1 MPPRL
6 FHRLFRWF
14 CRPKLR
20 DHIEGDLLEL
30 YQERVKASGKRKA
43 DRQFIMDVLML
54 LRPGIIGS
62 AKRQKHYNQY
72 GMFKSYFPTGHFVKT
87 AFRNLWKHKAFSLIN
102 ILGLGLGLAC
112 SLLIILWVYDEY
124 SEDSF
129 HKNGAQLYGVF
140 ERRYND
146 GVIGG
151 GFATQGL
158 MPDEMKRVLPEVQ
171 YATGYAW
178 NQLSTFEANN
188 KILKESGNYGNA
200 DFFKMF
206 TYPLLEGNPAT
217 ALQSPVDI
225 SISKKM
231 AEDFFGSPGEAM
243 GKTIRY
249 ENKKDLKITAVFDK
263 VPENSSAQF
272 DYVINWQTFLEYNEW
287 AKNWTNNGPLT
298 YIMLRQGTD
307 TKAFKTKIERFLDNY
322 NKEQTAN
329 NYIRLGIQRYGDIYL
344 HSDLKNGEISGGRIQ
359 YVQIFSIV
367 AIFILLIACINFM
380 NLTTARSLNRAKE
393 VGVRKV
399 IGALRSSLIKQF
411 IGEALL
417 VVTLAV
423 LFALLIVIL
432 VLPQFN
438 QLTQKQIVLPF
449 AMPYFWLSIG
459 VLILVTGLISGSYPA
474 LYLSRFNPVCVLKGS
489 LKFTSGAL
497 WFRKGLVVFQ
507 FVLSIFLIIGTI
519 VISKQSDYIQTINL
533 GYDRENLIYISME
546 GDLAAKYTLFKNQA
560 LRMPGIKEITRM
572 SQDPTRLINGT
583 TGVDWIGKNPESNI
597 DFAHAATGY
606 DFLKT
611 MHAQMAAGR
620 DFSKD
625 FATDSVG
632 YIVNETA
639 VKIIGYKD
647 PVGKPFTLWGN
658 KGTIIGVVKDFHFN
672 SLHTAINPLIL
683 RLGEND
689 DYGTALIRTE
699 PGKTKEAL
707 ASLEKI
713 YKDLNPK
720 FPFTYKFSDEEYQ
733 KLYNSEQVVGQLS
746 NYFAFLAIFI
756 SCLGLLGL
764 VIFTAQQRTKEFGI
778 RKVLGASAGSLFNLL
793 SKEFLLLVFVA
804 MIIASP
810 IAWFVMTKW
819 LQDYEYRINISWWI
833 FVIAGVLAI
842 LIALITVSFQA
853 IKAAITNPVKSLRTE

>member
-1 MPPRL
+1 MKKAPMPPRL
-6 FHRLFRWF
+6 FHRFFRWF

-30 YQERVKASGKRKA
+30 YQERVKARGKQRA
-43 DRQFIMDVLML
+43 NLLFIADVLL
-54 LRPGIIGS
+54 LFRPGIIGS
-62 AKRQKHYNQY
+62 AKKQKQYNQY
-72 GMFKSYFPTGHFVKT
+72 GMFKNYFKT

-124 SEDSF
+124 NEDSF
-129 HKNGAQLYGVF
+129 HKNGAQLYSVF

-146 GVIGG
+146 GVINA

-158 MPDEMKRVLPEVQ
+158 MADEMKRVLPDVQ
-171 YATGYAW
+171 YATNFAW
-178 NQLSTFEANN
+178 NTLSTFEANN
-188 KILKESGNYGNA
+188 KILKENGNCGGA

-206 TYPLLEGNPAT
+206 TYPLLEGNATT

-231 AEDFFGSPGEAM
+231 AEDFFGSAEEAI

-249 ENKKDLKITAVFDK
+249 ENKKDLKITAVFDNIPK
-263 VPENSSAQF
+263 KSSAQF
-272 DYVINWQTFLEYNEW
+272 DYIINWQTFLEINNW

-298 YIMLRQGTD
+298 YIMLRKGTD
-307 TKAFKTKIERFLDNY
+307 TKAFETRIAGFLDNY
-322 NKEQTAN
+322 NKEQTAT
-329 NYIRLGIQRYGDIYL
+329 NYIRLGIQRYGDTYL
-344 HSDLKNGEISGGRIQ
+344 HSGFKDGELSGGRVQ
-359 YVQIFSIV
+359 YSQIFSVV
-367 AIFILLIACINFM
+367 AIFILLIACVNFM
-380 NLTTARSLNRAKE
+380 NLTTARSLHRAKE
-393 VGVRKV
+393 IGVRKV

-423 LFALLIVIL
+423 FFALLIVIL
-432 VLPQFN
+432 ILPPFN

-449 AMPYFWLSIG
+449 NQSYFWLCIG
-459 VLILVTGLISGSYPA
+459 VLILITGLISGSYPA
-474 LYLSRFNPVCVLKGS
+474 LYLSRFNPVRVLKGS
-489 LKFTSGAL
+489 LKFTSRAL

-507 FVLSIFLIIGTI
+507 FVLSIILIIGTI
-519 VISKQSDYIQTINL
+519 VISRQVDYTQSINL
-533 GYDRENLIYISME
+533 GYDRENLIYIPME
-546 GDLAAKYTLFKNQA
+546 GDLTAKYALFKNQA
-560 LRMPGIKEITRM
+560 LRMPGVKEITRM
-572 SQDPTRLINGT
+572 SQNPTRINNGT
-583 TGVDWIGKNPESNI
+583 TGVDWEGKNPATNV
-597 DFAHAATGY
+597 DFANVAAGY
-606 DFLKT
+606 DFMRT
-611 MHAQMAAGR
+611 MHAQMVMGR

-647 PVGKPFTLWGN
+647 PIGKPFTLWQK

-672 SLHTAINPLIL
+672 SLHAVINPLIL

-689 DYGTALIRTE
+689 DYGTALVRTE

-713 YKDLNPK
+713 CKDLNPK

-733 KLYNSEQVVGQLS
+733 KLYSGEQVVGQLS

-778 RKVLGASAGSLFNLL
+778 RKVLGASAGTLFNLL

-810 IAWFVMTKW
+810 IAWLAMNNW

-833 FVIAGVLAI
+833 FVVAGMLAL
-842 LIALITVSFQA
+842 LIALITISFQT
-853 IKAAITNPVKSLRTE
+853 IKTALTNPVKSLRAE